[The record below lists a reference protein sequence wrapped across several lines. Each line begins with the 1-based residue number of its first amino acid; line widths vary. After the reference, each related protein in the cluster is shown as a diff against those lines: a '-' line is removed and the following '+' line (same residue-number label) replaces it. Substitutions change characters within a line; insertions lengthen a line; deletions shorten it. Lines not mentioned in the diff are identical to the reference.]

1 MIETRGGDDFS
12 RDCAVRATPILVCS
26 DCGAR
31 SCWHDAE
38 LVVAKADEL
47 DEPSYYRD

>member
-1 MIETRGGDDFS
+1 MIETRGGDSFE
-12 RDCAVRATPILVCS
+12 RDGVVAPMPILVCS
-26 DCGAR
+26 VCRAR